1 MGVNRSGS
9 LRPGLPF
16 LLTLA
21 IVYILTVELAPRF
34 ESKKEPIIR
43 WVIIAVVILWLL
55 SLFVGDIPLPRFR

>member
-1 MGVNRSGS
+1 M
-9 LRPGLPF
+9 PF
-16 LLTLA
+16 LLT